1 LQGQIQE
8 TNTEGAQLN
17 RQRDLAQS
25 VYTTLAQKVGE
36 TRIAAQ
42 DTSGRVRLAS
52 AAAVPDQP
60 VSARRLTS
68 TAIAAALGM
77 FVGVVAA
84 FAIEYFKQPALA
96 APNSQTH

>member
-1 LQGQIQE
+1 MQGRIQE
-8 TNTEGAQLN
+8 TNTESAQFN
-17 RQRDLAQS
+17 RQRDLAQD
-25 VYTTLAQKVGE
+25 VYTTLAQKAGE

-42 DTSGRVRLAS
+42 DTLGQVRLAS

-60 VSARRLTS
+60 VSAKRLTN

-77 FVGVVAA
+77 FVGVVTA
-84 FAIEYFKQPALA
+84 FAIEYFKQPPLA